1 VKKLLEFERV
11 QRIIIELKK
20 NMIKTAIPVEN
31 LVFHSETGTK
41 EFERGAYFGEK
52 NQYYTIAGELCLPNE
67 FQNQTVDLAIF
78 SSLTEWDSTTNP
90 QNMPQEIGFH
100 CKSRFFQVGRKKNI
114 L

>member
-1 VKKLLEFERV
+1 MKKLLEFERV

-78 SSLTEWDSTTNP
+78 SSLTEWDSTTNVSID
-90 QNMPQEIGFH
+90 QRYLSATI
-100 CKSRFFQVGRKKNI
+100 
-114 L
+114 

>member
-1 VKKLLEFERV
+1 MKKLLEFERV

-52 NQYYTIAGELCLPNE
+52 ISTIQL
-67 FQNQTVDLAIF
+67 
-78 SSLTEWDSTTNP
+78 
-90 QNMPQEIGFH
+90 QENSVYQMNFKI
-100 CKSRFFQVGRKKNI
+100 KQSI
-114 L
+114 